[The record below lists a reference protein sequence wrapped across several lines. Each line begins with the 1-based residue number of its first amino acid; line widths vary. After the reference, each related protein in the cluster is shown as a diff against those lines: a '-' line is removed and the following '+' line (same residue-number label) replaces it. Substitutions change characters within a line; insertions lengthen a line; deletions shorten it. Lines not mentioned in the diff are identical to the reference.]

1 MFTIN
6 IYLKFAI
13 ISIGII
19 GGAILWKVY
28 GFWYAF
34 PFLLT
39 GIIMLVS
46 YLMLGTVQ
54 SASMMM
60 QKMDFEGCQKRLDL
74 TLSPKLLYVTNR
86 AYYYL
91 IKGSVEVQ
99 VGDKNIAE
107 EWFNK
112 AMALKLPTDNERAM
126 ILMQMI
132 NIQITK
138 NQWTQANNSYREL
151 KKLKITTDLF
161 KEQMEMFDQAFKQQG
176 RVKMTGQMDQRMMFR
191 PGGKRRMPRMR

>member
-6 IYLKFAI
+6 IYLKLALI
-13 ISIGII
+13 ALGMI
-19 GGAILWKVY
+19 GGAVLWYAY

-39 GIIMLVS
+39 GLILLVS

-54 SASMMM
+54 SASVMM
-60 QKMDFEGCQKRLDL
+60 QQMDYKGCEQRLSM

-86 AYYYL
+86 AYYYI
-91 IKGSVEVQ
+91 IKGSLAVQ
-99 VGDKNIAE
+99 QGEKNDAE

-112 AMALKLPTDNERAM
+112 AQSLKLPTDNERAM

-132 NIQITK
+132 SIQINK

-151 KKLKITTDLF
+151 KKLKITTDIF
-161 KEQMEMFDQAFKQQG
+161 KEQMEMLDNVFKQQG
-176 RVKMTGQMDQRMMFR
+176 RAKMTGQMDQRMMFR

>member
-13 ISIGII
+13 IAIGII
-19 GGAILWKVY
+19 GGAILWKIY

-39 GIIMLVS
+39 GIILLVS

-99 VGDKNIAE
+99 VGDKNTAE

>member
-13 ISIGII
+13 IAIGII

-28 GFWYAF
+28 GIWYSF
-34 PFLLT
+34 PFILA

-54 SASMMM
+54 SASMLM
-60 QKMDFEGCQKRLDL
+60 QKMDYEGCQKRLDL
-74 TLSPKLLYVTNR
+74 TFSPKLLYVTNR

-99 VGDKNIAE
+99 SGDKNNAE